1 MRRSIAPGSLLAVA
15 LAAGAV
21 YAETCLS
28 PYIRGLRQPEKVL
41 YAWTLPAGEG
51 PDFLSVI
58 DVNLASP
65 TFSTWSTAR
74 GGSRQ
79 AFVDIRTLLAETN

>member
-1 MRRSIAPGSLLAVA
+1 M
-15 LAAGAV
+15 
-21 YAETCLS
+21 YAETCLL

-79 AFVDIRTLLAETN
+79 AFLDIRTCSPRRTDTGARPRTQNFGPGGPLP

>member
-1 MRRSIAPGSLLAVA
+1 V
-15 LAAGAV
+15 V
-21 YAETCLS
+21 
-28 PYIRGLRQPEKVL
+28 

-58 DVNLASP
+58 EVNLASP

-79 AFVDIRTLLAETN
+79 AFLDIRTLLAETN